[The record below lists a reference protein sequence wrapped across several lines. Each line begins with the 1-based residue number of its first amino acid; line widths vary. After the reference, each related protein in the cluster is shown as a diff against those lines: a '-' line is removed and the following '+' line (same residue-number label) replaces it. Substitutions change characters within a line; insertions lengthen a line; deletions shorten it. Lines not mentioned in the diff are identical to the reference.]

1 MDDYGIYQNKLLGAH
16 AIWEFSKFYQEY
28 EENHKPPQLLLAL
41 PVLPIVFN
49 KRAMNIIKGKK
60 FKEGSLIKTISENK
74 DIYVGLQERMED
86 TADITL
92 SSIYLAT
99 ASNLIM
105 YDRETTNLVPNSSIL
120 PKINKYE
127 DYSDIISS
135 SKRIGAW
142 FAQLNTYEIMELFQ
156 IHF

>member
-1 MDDYGIYQNKLLGAH
+1 MDDYSIYQNKLLGAH
-16 AIWEFSKFYQEY
+16 AIWEFSKFYQQF
-28 EENHKPPQLLLAL
+28 EENNKPPKLILSL

-49 KRAMNIIKGKK
+49 KRAMNIIKNKK

-86 TADITL
+86 IADITL
-92 SSIYLAT
+92 SSIYIAT
-99 ASNLIM
+99 AANLIM
-105 YDRETTNLVPNSSIL
+105 YDRETTNLVPNSSVQ
-120 PKINKYE
+120 PKIEKYE

>member
-1 MDDYGIYQNKLLGAH
+1 MDDYSIYQNKLLGAH
-16 AIWEFSKFYQEY
+16 AIWEFSKFYQQF
-28 EENHKPPQLLLAL
+28 EENNKPPPLILAL

-49 KRAMNIIKGKK
+49 KRAMDIIKSKK
-60 FKEGSLIKTISENK
+60 FREGSLIKTISQNK
-74 DIYVGLQERMED
+74 DIYVGLQDRMED

-92 SSIYLAT
+92 SSIYMAA

-105 YDRETTNLVPNSSIL
+105 YDRETTVLIPNSSIQ
-120 PKINKYE
+120 PKIDKYE

-142 FAQLNTYEIMELFQ
+142 FAQLNIYEIMELFQ